1 MPTENT
7 ITLSI
12 ERFQQLIR
20 SEQDANQLK
29 QLIADAHE
37 NYEVLD
43 RAKLALLNK
52 IYIENKENLV

>member
-7 ITLSI
+7 ITISI

-20 SEQDANQLK
+20 AEQDANQLK
-29 QLIADAHE
+29 ALIADAFE

-43 RAKLALLNK
+43 RTRLDLLNK
-52 IYIENKENLV
+52 LYVGNKEVTK

>member
-7 ITLSI
+7 ITISV

-20 SEQDANQLK
+20 AEQDANQLK
-29 QLIADAHE
+29 ALIADAFE
-37 NYEVLD
+37 NYEVID

-52 IYIENKENLV
+52 LYFGNKEETK